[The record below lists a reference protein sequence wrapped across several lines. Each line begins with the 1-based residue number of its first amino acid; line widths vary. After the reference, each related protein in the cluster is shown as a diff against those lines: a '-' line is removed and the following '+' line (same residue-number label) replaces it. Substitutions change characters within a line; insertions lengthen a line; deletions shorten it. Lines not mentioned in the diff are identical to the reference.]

1 MENMDGLKRVAA
13 GIVENVDRA
22 AFLEHLAR
30 QEKQRIAAENLEKLF
45 LRVSALEEELDKLK
59 NRKK

>member
-30 QEKQRIAAENLEKLF
+30 QEKQRIVVENLEKLF